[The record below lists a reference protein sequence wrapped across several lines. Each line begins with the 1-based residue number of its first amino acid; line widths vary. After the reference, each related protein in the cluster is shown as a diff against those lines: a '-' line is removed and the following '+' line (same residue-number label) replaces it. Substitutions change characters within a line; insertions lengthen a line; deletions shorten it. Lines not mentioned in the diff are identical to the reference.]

1 MKKITRATV
10 KSFIR
15 RHRDHLFIRVDSQ
28 LDGNDDCKR
37 PIHGATFERAKVSYL
52 REEITGEFADEF
64 KGELLYELT
73 LGVEGASFSG
83 GRRDA
88 YSAYQRDGY
97 EGIEV
102 FNHMRS
108 FVLAVRSE
116 VFSAEKL
123 AAKLPRAS
131 AAPSRSRL

>member
-15 RHRDHLFIRVDSQ
+15 RHRDNLFIRIDSKIQ
-28 LDGNDDCKR
+28 GYDDGKSR
-37 PIHGATFERAKVSYL
+37 IHGATFNAATVSNL
-52 REEITGEFADEF
+52 ADEI
-64 KGELLYELT
+64 T
-73 LGVEGASFSG
+73 LGVEGAWFLGRGFVGGDYFESF
-83 GRRDA
+83 
-88 YSAYQRDGY
+88 QRDGY

-102 FNHMRS
+102 FNRMCS

-116 VFSAEKL
+116 VLSAEKL

-131 AAPSRSRL
+131 AAPSRSRM